1 MKYDHYIFSKISL
14 YIILISLTLMYM
26 PSGQTQVLPYAASA
40 EETVSVT
47 SIAQLETEVKA
58 FYQENFDSL
67 NRETFSF
74 EFSTESNEV
83 KNIILIGNSINGEL
97 FSEWFHEQLMYM
109 RYDNYNAYANLA
121 IREGNSISFSFG
133 GSMSGNK
140 VILTISVNVDW
151 ADDLPGISP
160 LQARNAV
167 RAHARAFLDSS
178 QYPDSGT
185 HDEKLRAINKYICET
200 FQYDYRLFTDT
211 ETDDVIYSAYQMI
224 SDSGAIGGYPR
235 GVCQAY
241 AMYGY
246 IMLKEAGYE
255 SITISGEAGDPAG
268 PHAWN
273 MVKVGSNWY
282 HIDFTWNDPIRSDN
296 PLPYV
301 KRQAGAGTVSYNYYM
316 RSDNEIE
323 INHEW
328 PVSYYG
334 YVYPKA
340 NVTWEGNDE
349 IEDITQPVPTAVPT
363 TQPTPTVIPSPLPT
377 APPFSSAVTQSSMS
391 SGSTTASNDVSQI
404 NVSDVSD
411 DPEISGDTSQSIGQT
426 ASPASSIPVSGN
438 SEEYLFSSENEVS
451 GSQAQDIKGEST
463 VTIYGRLLD
472 GTGEPISGVK
482 LNLYALNRT
491 AITDKN
497 GNFRFS
503 DVKVGSYKIQILGDD
518 GEWTAELPVVISF
531 GTRTEEV
538 SGGITVSG
546 GNLDMELVLD
556 NDKLSIKNVSS
567 PSKTT
572 TIYRIIIPAAVL
584 IIIAGLVIV
593 ILKKRTNYE
602 PDID

>member
-1 MKYDHYIFSKISL
+1 MKNDHYIFSKISL

-26 PSGQTQVLPYAASA
+26 PSGQTQVLPYAVSA
-40 EETVSVT
+40 EESVSVT

-58 FYQENFDSL
+58 FYQENFEAL
-67 NRETFSF
+67 TTNAFTF
-74 EFSTESNEV
+74 EFSTDVQAV
-83 KNIILIGNSINGEL
+83 KDLVLIDGGINANL
-97 FSEWFHEQLMYM
+97 FVEWFNEQL
-109 RYDNYNAYANLA
+109 YDMSAGNHNAYTNLA
-121 IREGNSISFSFG
+121 IKGGESIPFSFSGFG
-133 GSMSGNK
+133 GD
-140 VILTISVNVDW
+140 TITLSITVDVDW
-151 ADDLPGISP
+151 ADDFPGISP

-167 RAHARAFLDSS
+167 RTHARAFLDSS

-200 FQYDYRLFTDT
+200 FQYDYRLF
-211 ETDDVIYSAYQMI
+211 IYSAYQMI
-224 SDSGAIGGYPR
+224 SDSGAIGEYPR

-255 SITISGEAGDPAG
+255 SITVSGSAGDPAG

-316 RSDNEIE
+316 RSDNEIDV
-323 INHEW
+323 NHEW
-328 PVSYYG
+328 PVSQDG

-340 NVTWEGNDE
+340 NVTWAGNEE
-349 IEDITQPVPTAVPT
+349 IEDIIQPVPTAIPT
-363 TQPTPTVIPSPLPT
+363 IQPTPTVIPSPLPT
-377 APPFSSAVTQSSMS
+377 APPFSSAVTQSSMP
-391 SGSTTASNDVSQI
+391 SGSATASNDVSQA

-426 ASPASSIPVSGN
+426 SSPASPIPVSGN

-567 PSKTT
+567 PAKTT

>member
-1 MKYDHYIFSKISL
+1 DK
-14 YIILISLTLMYM
+14 
-26 PSGQTQVLPYAASA
+26 
-40 EETVSVT
+40 
-47 SIAQLETEVKA
+47 
-58 FYQENFDSL
+58 
-67 NRETFSF
+67 
-74 EFSTESNEV
+74 
-83 KNIILIGNSINGEL
+83 
-97 FSEWFHEQLMYM
+97 
-109 RYDNYNAYANLA
+109 
-121 IREGNSISFSFG
+121 
-133 GSMSGNK
+133 
-140 VILTISVNVDW
+140 
-151 ADDLPGISP
+151 
-160 LQARNAV
+160 
-167 RAHARAFLDSS
+167 
-178 QYPDSGT
+178 
-185 HDEKLRAINKYICET
+185 
-200 FQYDYRLFTDT
+200 
-211 ETDDVIYSAYQMI
+211 
-224 SDSGAIGGYPR
+224 
-235 GVCQAY
+235 
-241 AMYGY
+241 
-246 IMLKEAGYE
+246 
-255 SITISGEAGDPAG
+255 
-268 PHAWN
+268 
-273 MVKVGSNWY
+273 
-282 HIDFTWNDPIRSDN
+282 
-296 PLPYV
+296 
-301 KRQAGAGTVSYNYYM
+301 
-316 RSDNEIE
+316 
-323 INHEW
+323 HEW
-328 PVSYYG
+328 PVSQDG

-340 NVTWEGNDE
+340 SDAWAGNEE
-349 IEDITQPVPTAVPT
+349 IEDITQPV
-363 TQPTPTVIPSPLPT
+363 PT

-391 SGSTTASNDVSQI
+391 SGSATASNDVSQI

-567 PSKTT
+567 PAKTT

>member
-1 MKYDHYIFSKISL
+1 
-14 YIILISLTLMYM
+14 
-26 PSGQTQVLPYAASA
+26 
-40 EETVSVT
+40 
-47 SIAQLETEVKA
+47 
-58 FYQENFDSL
+58 
-67 NRETFSF
+67 
-74 EFSTESNEV
+74 
-83 KNIILIGNSINGEL
+83 
-97 FSEWFHEQLMYM
+97 
-109 RYDNYNAYANLA
+109 
-121 IREGNSISFSFG
+121 
-133 GSMSGNK
+133 
-140 VILTISVNVDW
+140 
-151 ADDLPGISP
+151 
-160 LQARNAV
+160 
-167 RAHARAFLDSS
+167 
-178 QYPDSGT
+178 
-185 HDEKLRAINKYICET
+185 
-200 FQYDYRLFTDT
+200 YRLFSTIPGD
-211 ETDDVIYSAYQMI
+211 TDDVIYSAYQMI
-224 SDSGAIGGYPR
+224 SDSGAIGEYPR

-241 AMYGY
+241 AMYRY

-255 SITISGEAGDPAG
+255 SITVSGQAGKLEEEGKFG

-273 MVKVGSNWY
+273 MVKVESNWY
-282 HIDFTWNDPIRSDN
+282 HIDFTWNDPTRSDN
-296 PLPYV
+296 PPPYV

-316 RSDNEIE
+316 RSDNEIDV
-323 INHEW
+323 NHEW
-328 PVSYYG
+328 PVSQDG

-340 NVTWEGNDE
+340 NVAWAGNEE

-391 SGSTTASNDVSQI
+391 SGSATASNDVSQI

-567 PSKTT
+567 PAKTT

>member
-1 MKYDHYIFSKISL
+1 DVQAVKDL
-14 YIILISLTLMYM
+14 VLID
-26 PSGQTQVLPYAASA
+26 G
-40 EETVSVT
+40 
-47 SIAQLETEVKA
+47 
-58 FYQENFDSL
+58 DS
-67 NRETFSF
+67 NA
-74 EFSTESNEV
+74 N
-83 KNIILIGNSINGEL
+83 L
-97 FSEWFHEQLMYM
+97 FVEWFNEQL
-109 RYDNYNAYANLA
+109 YDMSAGNHNAYTNLA
-121 IREGNSISFSFG
+121 IKGGESKKFLFGRFG
-133 GSMSGNK
+133 GD
-140 VILTISVNVDW
+140 TITLSITVDVDW
-151 ADDLPGISP
+151 ADDFPGISP

-167 RAHARAFLDSS
+167 RTHARAFLDSS

-200 FQYDYRLFTDT
+200 FQYDYRLFSTIPGD
-211 ETDDVIYSAYQMI
+211 TDDVIYSAYQMI
-224 SDSGAIGGYPR
+224 SDSGAIGDYPR

-255 SITISGEAGDPAG
+255 SITVSGSAVNPAG

-273 MVKVGSNWY
+273 MVEVESKWY
-282 HIDFTWNDPIRSDN
+282 HIDFTSNDPIRSDN
-296 PLPYV
+296 PPPYV

-316 RSDNEIE
+316 RSDNEIDV
-323 INHEW
+323 NHEW
-328 PVSYYG
+328 PVSQDG

-340 NVTWEGNDE
+340 NVAWAGNEE

-391 SGSTTASNDVSQI
+391 SGSATASNDVSQI

-567 PSKTT
+567 PAKTT

>member
-26 PSGQTQVLPYAASA
+26 PSGQMQVFPYAVSA
-40 EETVSVT
+40 EETVPVT
-47 SIAQLETEVKA
+47 SIAQLETDVKA
-58 FYQENFDSL
+58 FYQENFEAL
-67 NRETFSF
+67 TTNAFTF
-74 EFSTESNEV
+74 EFSTDVQAV
-83 KNIILIGNSINGEL
+83 KDLVLIDGGINTNL
-97 FSEWFHEQLMYM
+97 FVEWFNEQL
-109 RYDNYNAYANLA
+109 YDMSAGNHNAYTNLA
-121 IREGNSISFSFG
+121 IKGGESKKFLFG
-133 GSMSGNK
+133 GFGGD
-140 VILTISVNVDW
+140 TITLSITVDVDW
-151 ADDLPGISP
+151 ADDFPGISP

-167 RAHARAFLDSS
+167 RTHARAFLDSS

-200 FQYDYRLFTDT
+200 FQYDYRLFSTIPGD
-211 ETDDVIYSAYQMI
+211 TDDVIYSAYQMI
-224 SDSGAIGGYPR
+224 SDSGAIGDYPR

-255 SITISGEAGDPAG
+255 SITVSGQAGNLEVEGEFG

-273 MVKVGSNWY
+273 MVKVESNWY
-282 HIDFTWNDPIRSDN
+282 HIDFTWNDPT
-296 PLPYV
+296 
-301 KRQAGAGTVSYNYYM
+301 GAGTVSYNYYM
-316 RSDNEIE
+316 RSDNEIDV
-323 INHEW
+323 NHEW
-328 PVSYYG
+328 PVSQDG

-340 NVTWEGNDE
+340 NVAWAGNEE

-391 SGSTTASNDVSQI
+391 SGSATASNDVSQI

-567 PSKTT
+567 PAKTT